1 LQNSSLF
8 VILYLSIIKEKRKLV
23 AQYVN
28 ELPENVQVLLAMRS
42 AFQVWFDN
50 SRYLQSISAEG
61 LKQDG
66 VEWFCT
72 SNTFSYT
79 VLRQSGR
86 PFVFLYFTVADNGL
100 ELNLMIQNYSHG
112 KLMDTKAFSVDD
124 FKVLLDVV
132 PQTAYVSILRSL
144 PFFFTLIGL
153 ESQFQGYQHRFAVLN
168 GWIGG

>member
-1 LQNSSLF
+1 M
-8 VILYLSIIKEKRKLV
+8 I

-28 ELPENVQVLLAMRS
+28 ELPEDLQVLLAMRS
-42 AFQVWFDN
+42 AFQIWFEN

-86 PFVFLYFTVADNGL
+86 PFVSLYFTVADNDL
-100 ELNLMIQNYSHG
+100 ELTLMVQNYSQG
-112 KLMDTKAFSVDD
+112 KLMDTKALEGVAFSVED
-124 FKVLLDVV
+124 FRVLLDTV
-132 PQTAYVSILRSL
+132 PQPAYVPILRSL

-153 ESQFQGYQHRFAVLN
+153 ESQFQGYQNRYALLN
-168 GWIGG
+168 GWI

>member
-1 LQNSSLF
+1 M
-8 VILYLSIIKEKRKLV
+8 I

-28 ELPENVQVLLAMRS
+28 ELPENLQVLLAMRS

-86 PFVFLYFTVADNGL
+86 PFVSLYFTVANNGL
-100 ELNLMIQNYSHG
+100 ELTLMAQNYYHG
-112 KLMDTKAFSVDD
+112 KLVGTKALEGVAFSVED

-132 PQTAYVSILRSL
+132 PQPAYVPILRSL
-144 PFFFTLIGL
+144 PLFFTLIGL
-153 ESQFQGYQHRFAVLN
+153 ESQFQAYQHRFAVLN
-168 GWIGG
+168 GWVGG

>member
-1 LQNSSLF
+1 M
-8 VILYLSIIKEKRKLV
+8 I

-28 ELPENVQVLLAMRS
+28 ELPEDLQVLLAMRS
-42 AFQVWFDN
+42 TFQVWFDN

-86 PFVFLYFTVADNGL
+86 PFVSLYFTVADNGL
-100 ELNLMIQNYSHG
+100 ELTLMVQNYSHG
-112 KLMDTKAFSVDD
+112 KLMDTKALEGVAFSVED
-124 FKVLLDVV
+124 FRVLLDTVSQ
-132 PQTAYVSILRSL
+132 PAYVPILRSL

-153 ESQFQGYQHRFAVLN
+153 ESQFQGYQNRYALLN
-168 GWIGG
+168 GWI

>member
-1 LQNSSLF
+1 M
-8 VILYLSIIKEKRKLV
+8 V

-28 ELPENVQVLLAMRS
+28 ELPENLQVLLAMRS
-42 AFQVWFDN
+42 AFQIWFDDN
-50 SRYLQSISAEG
+50 RYLQSISADG

-86 PFVFLYFTVADNGL
+86 PFVSLYFTVADNGL
-100 ELNLMIQNYSHG
+100 EFTLMVQNYSHG
-112 KLMDTKAFSVDD
+112 KLMDTKVLEGVAFSVDD
-124 FKVLLDVV
+124 FKVLLEVV
-132 PQTAYVSILRSL
+132 PQAAYTPILRTL
-144 PFFFTLIGL
+144 PFFFSLIDL
-153 ESQFQGYQHRFAVLN
+153 ESQFQGYQYRFAALN

>member
-1 LQNSSLF
+1 M
-8 VILYLSIIKEKRKLV
+8 I

-28 ELPENVQVLLAMRS
+28 ELPEDLQVLLAMRS
-42 AFQVWFDN
+42 AFQIWFEN

-86 PFVFLYFTVADNGL
+86 PFVSLYFTVADNGL
-100 ELNLMIQNYSHG
+100 ELTLMVQNYSQG
-112 KLMDTKAFSVDD
+112 KLMDTKALEGVALSVED
-124 FKVLLDVV
+124 FRVLLDTV
-132 PQTAYVSILRSL
+132 PQPAYVPILRSL

-153 ESQFQGYQHRFAVLN
+153 ESQFQGYQNRYALLN
-168 GWIGG
+168 GWI

>member
-1 LQNSSLF
+1 M
-8 VILYLSIIKEKRKLV
+8 I

-28 ELPENVQVLLAMRS
+28 ELPEDLQVLLAMRS
-42 AFQVWFDN
+42 AFQIWFEN

-86 PFVFLYFTVADNGL
+86 PFVSLYFTVADNGL
-100 ELNLMIQNYSHG
+100 ELTLMVQNYSQG
-112 KLMDTKAFSVDD
+112 KLMDTKALEGVTFSVED
-124 FKVLLDVV
+124 FRVLLDTV
-132 PQTAYVSILRSL
+132 PQPAYVPILRSL
-144 PFFFTLIGL
+144 PFFFMLIGL
-153 ESQFQGYQHRFAVLN
+153 ESQFQGYQNRYALLN
-168 GWIGG
+168 GWI

>member
-1 LQNSSLF
+1 MT
-8 VILYLSIIKEKRKLV
+8 

-50 SRYLQSISAEG
+50 SRYLQSISADG

-86 PFVFLYFTVADNGL
+86 PFVSLYFTVADNGL
-100 ELNLMIQNYSHG
+100 ELNLMVQSYSQG
-112 KLMDTKAFSVDD
+112 KLVDTKALEGVAFSVED

-132 PQTAYVSILRSL
+132 PQAAYVSILRSL

-153 ESQFQGYQHRFAVLN
+153 ESQLQGYQHRFAALN
-168 GWIGG
+168 GWIEG

>member
-1 LQNSSLF
+1 M
-8 VILYLSIIKEKRKLV
+8 I

-28 ELPENVQVLLAMRS
+28 ELPEDLQVLLAMRS
-42 AFQVWFDN
+42 TFQVWFDN

-86 PFVFLYFTVADNGL
+86 PFVSLYFTVADNGL
-100 ELNLMIQNYSHG
+100 ELSLVVQVYSHG
-112 KLMDTKAFSVDD
+112 KLVDTRSIEGVAFSVED
-124 FKVLLDVV
+124 FRVLLDTI
-132 PQTAYVSILRSL
+132 PQTAYVPILRSL

-153 ESQFQGYQHRFAVLN
+153 ESQFQGYQNRYALLN
-168 GWIGG
+168 GWI